1 MLIDV
6 ITQLRIII
14 IRFLNLMHDVVFD
27 EKFTLFIDVI
37 QTHCVFKNCFFKNN
51 RWSKNNV
58 RNEIFKNESNR
69 ITLRL

>member
-51 RWSKNNV
+51 R
-58 RNEIFKNESNR
+58 
-69 ITLRL
+69 